1 MFTEKKIV
9 SIESVGEEGVWDIT
23 VEEDASYVAQGFVNH
38 NSSDPNMQN
47 IPSRVVLL
55 PPYKIKKLFR
65 PPVGYKTIQIDFSQ
79 MELRVLASLANDK
92 NMIQCF
98 KDRIDLHIRTAS
110 RVFGVPIADVS
121 KEMRTSAKA
130 INFGI
135 AYGLTEESLAIDLY
149 KALDGNVEKAR
160 SMLEEAR
167 GDK

>member
-9 SIESVGEEGVWDIT
+9 SIEAVGEEGVWDIT

-55 PPYKIKKLFR
+55 PPYKIKNLFR
-65 PPVGYKTIQIDFSQ
+65 PPAGYKIVQVDFSQ
-79 MELRVLASLANDK
+79 MELRVLASLSGDK

-98 KDRIDLHIRTAS
+98 KDGVDLHIRTAS
-110 RVFGVPIADVS
+110 KIFGVTVDDVS

-135 AYGLTEESLAIDLY
+135 AYGLSEDSLAIDIY
-149 KALDGNVEKAR
+149 KALEGNIEKAR
-160 SMLEEAR
+160 AMLVEMR
-167 GDK
+167 GE